1 MSSPTMM
8 SAKTPLIPKGAVVS
22 DGNCPMQ
29 KNEEQHNRVVTSSK
43 SNNNSNN
50 NDGHAELQ
58 FYDPASILNVSK
70 ELAFGYLILLTGG
83 AFDYDAPSAIP
94 HYLDAAS
101 KNDETMILSAPPP
114 AASITATHP
123 AIINEE
129 TTSLAYAALTDGNV
143 LHACFGLKATANGR
157 SSIPTIGGSQNNN
170 NNSSS
175 LSYVFC
181 CFSTKTT
188 TAVSS
193 TSSNTGGGALDA
205 LHILLPH
212 LTRNKIKMQ
221 TLVELLREVSELHD
235 EEVYT
240 TTNYTSSV
248 VGSET
253 PVVAESYAS
262 VGNKTTTPTTTVVKV
277 PLYLRVIYAYIHC
290 FTSIVKYHDAQQLLR
305 TSNDTTNKQH
315 QRPTT
320 HSKWWCFAKPVLDP
334 KLELLRSATLVE
346 IAAGFTGLKE
356 DIWEEIE
363 TMANKSAISTTGMSS
378 VEGSAVGS
386 TLSSGG
392 GRGGGGEGG
401 GGGKSSRV

>member
-1 MSSPTMM
+1 MM

-29 KNEEQHNRVVTSSK
+29 TKNEEQHNRVVTSSV

-50 NDGHAELQ
+50 NDGHAEFQ
-58 FYDPASILNVSK
+58 FYDPASILNISK

-94 HYLDAAS
+94 HYLGAAS
-101 KNDETMILSAPPP
+101 KNEQTMILSAPPP
-114 AASITATHP
+114 PAPITATHP

-129 TTSLAYAALTDGNV
+129 TASLAYSALTDGNV

-157 SSIPTIGGSQNNN
+157 SSIPTIGGSQHNN

-188 TAVSS
+188 AAVSS
-193 TSSNTGGGALDA
+193 TSSNTA

-221 TLVELLREVSELHD
+221 TLVELLREVRELHD
-235 EEVYT
+235 DEVYT

-262 VGNKTTTPTTTVVKV
+262 VGNTTTAPTPTVVKV

-315 QRPTT
+315 QQQRPTT
-320 HSKWWCFAKPVLDP
+320 YSKWWCFTKPVLDP
-334 KLELLRSATLVE
+334 KLELLRSTALVE

-392 GRGGGGEGG
+392 GRGGGG
-401 GGGKSSRV
+401 KSSRI